1 VASNVLVGPDGLT
14 LLDWEH
20 SQEAPVMHD
29 AAKLHLFCGDPATVL
44 DQVAEVLGTPRRDGC
59 FSGAEELVLVHA
71 QLVGRYPERRA
82 RLRGHPR
89 AEVYER
95 QVRRQVERLEQVLDR
110 CDGSW

>member
-1 VASNVLVGPDGLT
+1 
-14 LLDWEH
+14 
-20 SQEAPVMHD
+20 MHD
-29 AAKLHLFCGDPATVL
+29 AAKLHLFCGDPGAVL
-44 DQVAEVLGTPRRDGC
+44 GLVRQTLGTPRREGA

-71 QLVGRYPERRA
+71 QLVGRYPGRRD
-82 RLRGHPR
+82 RMRGHPR